1 MQHRKELVHY
11 STDLELR
18 IVALHCLFYKYPA
31 CWPLCVPCNTFP
43 VLHMHEDLIWIW
55 AAMPRSGDSDSD
67 SALLSIS
74 LSLAVQGE
82 ISTSAI
88 SRLSVHSVVSALM
101 FSQIVN
107 RPPRGTEQLSTEHQ
121 HQIQCRK
128 SINRWTC
135 TITEK
140 APILG
145 PSPGWKRL
153 LPLSHLTLYCRWVDI
168 STRLLRIREAIKKKI
183 YNQNV
188 RTHLSSDY

>member
-31 CWPLCVPCNTFP
+31 WPLCVPCNTFP

-82 ISTSAI
+82 ISISAI
-88 SRLSVHSVVSALM
+88 SRLCVHRVVSSLM
-101 FSQIVN
+101 FSQIVT

-121 HQIQCRK
+121 YQIQSK
-128 SINRWTC
+128 SGSWF
-135 TITEK
+135 K
-140 APILG
+140 WGDSGILILI
-145 PSPGWKRL
+145 PSFHCSSK
-153 LPLSHLTLYCRWVDI
+153 I
-168 STRLLRIREAIKKKI
+168 SYICQ
-183 YNQNV
+183 YSQ
-188 RTHLSSDY
+188 

>member
-31 CWPLCVPCNTFP
+31 WPLCVPCNTFR

-55 AAMPRSGDSDSD
+55 AAMPRSGDSD

-88 SRLSVHSVVSALM
+88 SRLCVHSVVSSLM
-101 FSQIVN
+101 FSQIVT
-107 RPPRGTEQLSTEHQ
+107 RPPRGTEQLNTEHQ
-121 HQIQCRK
+121 YQIQCK
-128 SINRWTC
+128 SGSWFKWRFWI
-135 TITEK
+135 
-140 APILG
+140 
-145 PSPGWKRL
+145 
-153 LPLSHLTLYCRWVDI
+153 SHLNLIPSIQCSSIIDNTCQISLYYI
-168 STRLLRIREAIKKKI
+168 L
-183 YNQNV
+183 
-188 RTHLSSDY
+188 